1 MIEIKVVTVVGA
13 RPQFIKCAPVSREL
27 RKKGEEV
34 LVHTGQHYD
43 HNMSDVFFTE
53 LQIPAPD
60 YNLGVGSSAQ
70 GKQTADILEKL
81 EEVLIREKPDVVLL
95 YGDTNSTL
103 AGALAAA
110 KLQIAIAHVEA
121 GLRSFDRRMPEEINR
136 VMTDHVSSQLFCP
149 TKAAVENLRK
159 EGITEGVYQVGDVM
173 ADAIEYNRDIAGQ
186 RKSVAASLGCQ
197 RGEYLVATVHRPSN
211 TDSRRNLTGIM
222 QALGASEKD
231 VIFPAHPRT
240 VKYLND
246 YGLFGTLPHN
256 IKIVE
261 PLSYLDMLGLMDG
274 AEKIVTD
281 SGGVQKEAYMLG
293 VPCVT
298 LRENTEWVETLEGG
312 WNVLVGADREKILE
326 AINGPQHLEKQ
337 KDIFGRGASQK
348 IVALINEWSESHRIL
363 SLEVDKA
370 NELI

>member
-27 RKKGEEV
+27 RKECDEV

-53 LQIPAPD
+53 LRIPAPD
-60 YNLGVGSSAQ
+60 YNLGVGSNAQ
-70 GKQTADILEKL
+70 GKQTADILEKM
-81 EEVLIREKPDVVLL
+81 EEVLIKEKPDIVLL

-136 VMTDHVSSQLFCP
+136 IMTDHVSSQLFCP

-173 ADAIEYNRDIAGQ
+173 ADAIEYNRDIASQ
-186 RKSVAASLGCQ
+186 RKSIAGSLGC
-197 RGEYLVATVHRPSN
+197 RKGEYLVATVHRPSN
-211 TDSRRNLTGIM
+211 TDSRKNLTGII
-222 QALGASEKD
+222 QALGVSGKD
-231 VIFPAHPRT
+231 VVFPAHPRT
-240 VKYLND
+240 VKYLKE
-246 YGLFGTLPHN
+246 YGLLDTLPDN
-256 IKIVE
+256 VKIVE
-261 PLSYLDMLGLMDG
+261 PLSYLDMLSLMDG

-326 AINGPQHLEKQ
+326 AINGPQRLEKQ
-337 KDIFGRGASQK
+337 RDLFGKGASQK
-348 IVALINEWSESHRIL
+348 IVALMKEWSESHRTPV
-363 SLEVDKA
+363 LEANKA
-370 NELI
+370 NVST